1 MQYKGT
7 TLLLGLCMVFAQAQ
21 TTGLD
26 SIKAM
31 YDSLPGHLYPTHVL
45 HNRSPLYN
53 WSFTN
58 DSNMVWQVDSN
69 YTANPYL
76 FPGDIPAPL
85 IRKNQFAMLY
95 NNMWQNRP
103 NLTPIFYKKACLFKT
118 TPSHALQTA
127 CFSWYDNFN
136 LSCCDTYSTYISRA
150 KTDSYN
156 NLR

>member
-1 MQYKGT
+1 MKYKIT
-7 TLLLGLCMVFAQAQ
+7 TLLVGLLLALASQAQ
-21 TTGLD
+21 TSGLD

-31 YDSLPGHLYPTHVL
+31 YDSLPGYLYPTQVL

-76 FPGDIPAPL
+76 FPGNIPAPL

-95 NNMWQNRP
+95 NDMWQNRP
-103 NLTPIFYKKACLFKT
+103 NLAPIFYKKARLFKT

-136 LSCCDTYSTYISRA
+136 LSCCDTHSAYISKA
-150 KTDSYN
+150 I
-156 NLR
+156 